1 MNDKKLEEFEGIVD
15 EIIYTNEE
23 NGYTVAS
30 FLTIDETVTIVGIMP
45 YIYEGESLKIYGYFT
60 NHTDYGEQLKV
71 EYYER
76 IGEDVHPGTI
86 IANDGSAVEG
96 EYKNTPLQPSALNFK
111 GGDGAVIITW

>member
-1 MNDKKLEEFEGIVD
+1 MNDRKLEEFEGIVD

-23 NGYTVAS
+23 NGYTVSS

-76 IGEDVHPGTI
+76 SIPKTKSSI
-86 IANDGSAVEG
+86 YAFLS
-96 EYKNTPLQPSALNFK
+96 
-111 GGDGAVIITW
+111 